1 MTGRQMV
8 DEVAL
13 ERIRGEVRQVRE
25 HVDHKVDGVYQ
36 LMDAMKEWMGR
47 LTEAVERQSDLREIV
62 ASMAANRNADTKD
75 IERLASRVDKAEEH
89 AAQMRDRL
97 TRVATLVGV
106 GSTIVGIGIGI
117 ALKLLGV

>member
-1 MTGRQMV
+1 
-8 DEVAL
+8 
-13 ERIRGEVRQVRE
+13 
-25 HVDHKVDGVYQ
+25 
-36 LMDAMKEWMGR
+36 MKEWMGR